1 MEPFSLAIL
10 FGAIVAVFAWGMID
24 NARKDREGTKRKR
37 QEDVEAKARMA
48 KSVRDAL
55 RSRR

>member
-1 MEPFSLAIL
+1 MEQFSLAIL
-10 FGAIVAVFAWGMID
+10 FAAIVAVFAWGMID
-24 NARKDREGTKRKR
+24 NARRDREGIKRR
-37 QEDVEAKARMA
+37 RREDAEAQARMA